1 MPIRFTCPAGH
12 TLYVDDSRIGEAVA
26 CPWCAAAD
34 KILLATAETW
44 PTQSPTPQTAAAT
57 AAIPNRN
64 TPLKLQPPGK
74 PIGVPAGVVEPVPG
88 KVRLVRLLATGLA
101 LAVAMSLTPIVWLQQ
116 WNMAT
121 APGWARVVVLTATLQ
136 AAFIAWMLTVPDWA
150 SVRVVML
157 VFAASASLYGAA
169 LAAAL
174 TTPLD
179 HPMLLGLGAVRHD
192 CAGWCG
198 AMLAVM
204 LLAAWFSARL
214 SARWRREVTG

>member
-1 MPIRFTCPAGH
+1 MPIPITCPAGH
-12 TLYVDDSRIGEAVA
+12 TIYVDDSRAGEAVA

-44 PTQSPTPQTAAAT
+44 PSRSPTPQTAAGT
-57 AAIPNRN
+57 GEIPNRN
-64 TPLKLQPPGK
+64 TGIKSRPPGK
-74 PIGVPAGVVEPVPG
+74 PLALPAGVVEPAAG
-88 KVRLVRLLATGLA
+88 KVRLVRLLAAGLA

-121 APGWARVVVLTATLQ
+121 APGWARLVVLTATLQ
-136 AAFIAWMLTVPDWA
+136 AAFIAWMLTAPDWA

-157 VFAASASLYGAA
+157 VFAAGASLYGAG

-192 CAGWCG
+192 CAAWCG
-198 AMLAVM
+198 VM
-204 LLAAWFSARL
+204 LVLMSLAAWLSARL
-214 SARWRREVTG
+214 SALLRCPS